1 MYKLPK
7 TQLHNT
13 KDREIKR
20 DKEKAYIT
28 NIITR
33 TLTKT
38 YSEHRQTSKMELSA
52 KTANGLKQL
61 FVFAKNSITDAY
73 VGFLM

>member
-13 KDREIKR
+13 KICYKR